1 MLFSCAGKKPEEKK
15 NGAQAGAATRDP
27 VGARRAALSVLG
39 SAVYA
44 QCTEGIV
51 PCVTRLW
58 PSLSPPRRGH
68 GPRAACPHQR
78 PGSSCVGR
86 TAGPGR
92 EWVFVWAFSFC
103 PWLCAP
109 FTASGFLLG
118 TEEVYECACMGNGFF
133 LPRFRYKK

>member
-1 MLFSCAGKKPEEKK
+1 VLFSCAGKKPEEKK

-86 TAGPGR
+86 TRSRVGFRMGFLVLPLAVCPIYGFRFFIRHRRSVRVCLYGQ
-92 EWVFVWAFSFC
+92 WVFPSSV
-103 PWLCAP
+103 
-109 FTASGFLLG
+109 
-118 TEEVYECACMGNGFF
+118 
-133 LPRFRYKK
+133 